1 MEKSLNEMGSH
12 VCRSW
17 VGKAR
22 DPRELMEAG
31 KNSAPFGNEASKVN

>member
-1 MEKSLNEMGSH
+1 MRWEGMCVNHGWE
-12 VCRSW
+12 
-17 VGKAR
+17 KAR